1 MRSTSPKMIGAL
13 KYYLATLAAFATF
26 AIFASYEESPT
37 DPTAVYNRTIY
48 IPNVDATDEY
58 WFAGERIPVENFD
71 VRERLERELIVN
83 TYYHTS
89 TILNLKKMTR
99 FFPVIEPMLHEYGI
113 PDDFKYLAVAES
125 NLGNV
130 TSPAG
135 AKGFWQFM
143 KGTAGDYGLEVSSE
157 VDERYHLEKA
167 TRAACQYLKKYHE
180 KFGSWT
186 STAAAYN
193 MGPSGFAKEAEVQGF
208 TNYFDLNLNEETGR
222 YVFRILAIREVLEN
236 PALFGF
242 DLPEEEK
249 YQPLSDFSIVKI
261 DKSIP
266 SLGDFAKEHG
276 TTYRLLKVYNPW
288 LLSYKLTNSKGKE
301 YEIKVPKKD

>member
-1 MRSTSPKMIGAL
+1 MRNTL
-13 KYYLATLAAFATF
+13 KYYLAVMAAFATV
-26 AIFASYEESPT
+26 AIFASYEVPPT
-37 DPTAVYNRTIY
+37 DPTVVYNRSIY
-48 IPNVDATDEY
+48 IPSVDATDEY

-99 FFPVIEPMLHEYGI
+99 FFPVIEPIMNEHGI
-113 PDDFKYLAVAES
+113 PDDFKYLSVAES

-143 KGTAGDYGLEVSSE
+143 KGTAGDYGLEVNSE

-167 TRAACQYLKKYHE
+167 TRAACQYLKRYHE

-186 STAAAYN
+186 NTAAAYN
-193 MGPSGFAKEAEVQGF
+193 MGPSGFAKESEKQKF
-208 TNYFDLNLNEETGR
+208 SNYFDLNLNQETSR
-222 YVFRILAIREVLEN
+222 YIFRILAIREVLED
-236 PALFGF
+236 PAKFGF
-242 DLPEEEK
+242 DIPEEEK
-249 YQPLSDFSIVKI
+249 YQPLDDYSVVQVDG
-261 DKSIP
+261 SIP

-288 LLSYKLTNSKGKE
+288 LLSYKLTNSKKKT
-301 YEIKVPKKD
+301 YEIKIPKKG